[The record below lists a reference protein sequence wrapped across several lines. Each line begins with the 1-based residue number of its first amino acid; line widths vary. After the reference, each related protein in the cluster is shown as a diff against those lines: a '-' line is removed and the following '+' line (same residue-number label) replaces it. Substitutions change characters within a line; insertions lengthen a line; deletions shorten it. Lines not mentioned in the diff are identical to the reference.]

1 MTTGKVPEKC
11 PYCLSE
17 LSKIV
22 TEHGKPVFHVQVTYI
37 CKRCMRSFTPEEL
50 ERLWEEKKRQEGQA

>member
-1 MTTGKVPEKC
+1 MATRKVLEKC

-22 TEHGKPVFHVQVTYI
+22 TEHGKPPYAVTITYI
-37 CKRCMRSFTPEEL
+37 CKRCMTTFTPEEL
-50 ERLWEEKKRQEGQA
+50 EKLWEEKRRQED